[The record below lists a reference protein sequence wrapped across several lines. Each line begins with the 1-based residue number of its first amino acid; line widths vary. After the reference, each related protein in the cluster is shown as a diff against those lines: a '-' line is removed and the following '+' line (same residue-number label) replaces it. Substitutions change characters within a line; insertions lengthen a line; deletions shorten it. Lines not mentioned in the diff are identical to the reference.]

1 MPIDGI
7 PFYLENYTLVVDDKQ
22 LKRKLQ
28 EQQS

>member
-7 PFYLENYTLVVDDKQ
+7 PFYLENYTLVVEDKQ